1 MSEVF
6 IPDQGQLN
14 IVLGNQADRPKL
26 FDHGYNSVLCYTL
39 SSEIRDWLG
48 ANISHDKWHCDKPS
62 VAEASGITLVFDDLC
77 DEVAFKL
84 RWMN

>member
-1 MSEVF
+1 VPEVF

-14 IVLGNQADRPKL
+14 IVLGEP
-26 FDHGYNSVLCYTL
+26 DHPNLHDNGYNYVLRYTL
-39 SSEIRDWLG
+39 SSHIKEWLQ
-48 ANISHDKWHCDKPS
+48 ANVSHGKWHCNKPS
-62 VAEASGITLVFDDLC
+62 VAEANGITLVFDDLC